1 VPVLLY
7 GSVGLSCG
15 VTNNGTL
22 QCCIP
27 SIEQLTANGI
37 KVVILPLL
45 LNATSWLQV
54 SDTSGAVPTVGGGDV
69 VSTLSVSQ
77 LNATSSSSSSLSSS
91 LLAQMIA
98 DSRSNLLIHGR
109 PCTVKPF
116 VGGLPNSA
124 HGTTSTGTAPVPI
137 PFVQNTAESVVAL
150 IKALEAKSS
159 EASTAGNSSD
169 SSNSKPATFGTPV
182 KGAGN
187 VSSTTNSRPLGGTG
201 FRKY

>member
-1 VPVLLY
+1 LFSISPLAVVLHGAGAVVWKSY
-7 GSVGLSCG
+7 
-15 VTNNGTL
+15 
-22 QCCIP
+22 IP
-27 SIEQLTANGI
+27 SIKQLNANGI

-54 SDTSGAVPTVGGGDV
+54 SDTSGAVPAVGGGDV

-77 LNATSSSSSSLSSS
+77 LNATSSS

-98 DSRSNLLIHGR
+98 DSRSSLLIHGR

-137 PFVQNTAESVVAL
+137 PFVHNTAESVVAL

-169 SSNSKPATFGTPV
+169 SSNNKPATFGTPV
-182 KGAGN
+182 KGTGN